1 MAADIEER
9 GLYFEAFAPGR
20 TWRAPPRLVTA
31 EALLDYARAWDP
43 LPIHTDERAA
53 AASPHGGLIASGEHT
68 FAIVRRALW
77 ELGLTVRATAIVGQ
91 RELRFLAP
99 TRIGDRLA
107 IEARCTGLDAG
118 ASPGTG
124 RVTLETR
131 AVNQR
136 AQAVLSC
143 VDTLEIARRPQP
155 AGAAPGRGGAGQ
167 APRAAV

>member
-1 MAADIEER
+1 MAADTEEH

-20 TWRAPPRLVTA
+20 AWRGPPRLVTA

-43 LPIHTDERAA
+43 LPIHTDEQAA
-53 AASPHGGLIASGEHT
+53 AAAHGGLIASGEHS

-77 ELGLTVRATAIVGQ
+77 ELGLTVRAIAIVGQ

-107 IEARCTGLDAG
+107 TEARCTGLHAG
-118 ASPGTG
+118 ASPRTG

-136 AQAVLSC
+136 AEAVLRC
-143 VDTLEIARRPQP
+143 VDTLEIARRPRP
-155 AGAAPGRGGAGQ
+155 AGAAPGPGGAGQ